1 MDLND
6 RIIIGPLSAPLFTF
20 SADDLLSISGT
31 TAVDLVGDELSVD
44 QLTPTIFYPARMVA
58 EVFAPK
64 GYDGIYTADGYLFA
78 HILTQLD
85 IRKVPYG
92 TPVYYFRG
100 DLLVVKDYVRSI
112 ERTAKS
118 FYKLN
123 AVSPIGLLD
132 RLQHLGGV
140 YNGQTFDIVLNDIIG
155 GVVPFSVSTDVAALE
170 VYNWLPI
177 ASRRENL
184 HQLLFA
190 YGVAIKKDANGDM
203 VFGFLSGEAK
213 TVPENRIYNTGSINY
228 STPATGVEVTE
239 HSYQALGGVTPVT
252 LFDNTDA
259 LAVTDAFIPFDQAP
273 VFDLQTTG
281 NLTIKSS
288 GPNWAIVNGS
298 GVLTGKPYTH
308 LTRTVS
314 VQAENTDD
322 RTENIVRV
330 SNITLVNRANSYN
343 VARRL
348 LSYYSSARTVTAEL
362 SLEGEHSGDQL
373 AFTDPFGEAASGF
386 LERMELSV
394 SSNLKA
400 RCTIIT
406 DYTPKPETALFNRVD
421 LLTAASGVYTVPA
434 GVYLLRVAIMQAG
447 SGGSSGTDGGE
458 AEELSVVGT
467 SSSSDYQTRGGGP
480 GGLAGTAGAAGKVL
494 VVDIQVTPGQ
504 KIPFTV
510 GASGLGG
517 LVSGDASNPGSV
529 GAESV
534 FGDYSSASGSIQGAG
549 WAEPLSGKV
558 YAIPGKEGVPGG
570 KGSGAKVVS
579 STGGWPGNSELVP
592 GDSLTVGGVS
602 YTPGASYYTNQR
614 NVDVGRRTF
623 AVFGS
628 CGGGPAF
635 GANGEDGKL
644 ASEAVIDEGASPPYA
659 QGAVGGAGANAAFQG
674 DAAEYGSGGS
684 GGNGGGGAGASGSC
698 AIDREDAFDNLRRA
712 PQAPGGKGTRG
723 SNGGPGAIWVYWTDP
738 GTAQA
743 G

>member
-1 MDLND
+1 MDNND
-6 RIIIGPLSAPLFTF
+6 KIIIGPLLAPLFIFT
-20 SADDLLSISGT
+20 ADDLLSVSGT

-64 GYDGIYTADGYLFA
+64 DYDGIYTADGYLFA
-78 HILTQLD
+78 HILTQPD

-100 DLLVVKDYVRSI
+100 DLLVGKYYVRSI

-118 FYKLN
+118 FYKLD

-140 YNGQTFDIVLNDIIG
+140 YNGQTFDVVLNDIIG

-203 VFGFLSGEAK
+203 VFDFLSGEAK
-213 TVPENRIYNTGSINY
+213 AVPENRIYNTGSINY
-228 STPATGVEVTE
+228 STPVTGVEVTE
-239 HSYQALGGVTPVT
+239 HSFQTLSGVTPVT
-252 LFDNTDA
+252 LFDNTAA
-259 LAVTDAFIPFDQAP
+259 LSVTDAFISFDQAP
-273 VFDLQTTG
+273 VFDLQATG

-406 DYTPKPETALFNRVD
+406 DYTPKPETAQFNRVE

-447 SGGSSGTDGGE
+447 GGGWSGTDGGE
-458 AEELSVVGT
+458 AEDAEYVERHLHPTEGSEVT
-467 SSSSDYQTRGGGP
+467 LWDYIARGGGAAGQAGQP
-480 GGLAGTAGAAGKVL
+480 GEPGKVL
-494 VVDIQVTPGQ
+494 VVDIPVTPGQ
-504 KIPFTV
+504 EIAFAIGQPGTGGEPGVVSAAGVAGGESIF
-510 GASGLGG
+510 GA
-517 LVSGDASNPGSV
+517 
-529 GAESV
+529 
-534 FGDYSSASGSIQGAG
+534 YSSATGTQYPNGWQEPISGT
-549 WAEPLSGKV
+549 V
-558 YAIPGKEGVPGG
+558 YALPGNVGVAGG
-570 KGSGAKVVS
+570 KGSGQNTDAV
-579 STGGWPGNSELVP
+579 LIP
-592 GDSLTVGGVS
+592 GDTITVNGVS
-602 YTPGASYYTNQR
+602 YVPGASYPNTMKIWEIGSI
-614 NVDVGRRTF
+614 DVGRR
-623 AVFGS
+623 GS
-628 CGGGPAF
+628 FGGGPAYGVN
-635 GANGEDGKL
+635 GAPGLDARNSVQVD
-644 ASEAVIDEGASPPYA
+644 PPVA
-659 QGAVGGAGANAAFQG
+659 GLQGGAGG
-674 DAAEYGSGGS
+674 DALPPADASVYGSAGS
-684 GGNGGGGAGASGSC
+684 GGNGGGGAGAGGTTSAERAGSS
-698 AIDREDAFDNLRRA
+698 ATKRIIA
-712 PQAPGGKGTRG
+712 PAPKATPGKGSRG
-723 SNGGPGAIWVYWTDP
+723 ANGGPGAIWVYWTDP
-738 GTAQA
+738 D
-743 G
+743 